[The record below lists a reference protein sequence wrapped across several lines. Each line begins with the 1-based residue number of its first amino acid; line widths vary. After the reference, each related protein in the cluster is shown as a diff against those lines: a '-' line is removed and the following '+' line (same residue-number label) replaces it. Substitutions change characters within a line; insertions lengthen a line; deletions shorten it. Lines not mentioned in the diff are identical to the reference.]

1 MSYVVLAREFSQ
13 VAGKIPWSASKH
25 QSTEKEKALLLG
37 DFQVEEV
44 QLLGW
49 RVCHQNRNMLDGL
62 QDLFEPM
69 DSKP

>member
-1 MSYVVLAREFSQ
+1 M
-13 VAGKIPWSASKH
+13 AGEIPWSASKH
-25 QSTEKEKALLLG
+25 QSTEKEKALFLG

-49 RVCHQNRNMLDGL
+49 RFSHQNRNVLDGL